1 MTKKLIG
8 MNKVLSWVFT
18 AALICS
24 AGTLSSC
31 FTDDNPVN
39 PEPVENTER
48 LELEASLSKALEET
62 SKEVRLDVG
71 KDVLKNLTDIIT
83 SMNAEALKE
92 LKYSIINTVIN
103 NAANVFFEDLSE
115 EEYAVVHKCM
125 VERFAMT
132 DEDFSEIPGF
142 LMLDAYQV
150 FGHMKVTF
158 QDGQFKTEESDFFT
172 IENIDKDG
180 HSTSLTI
187 KFNDE
192 KDGVRFFVDRVKD
205 ITPICV
211 QYPKQVE
218 VSLKTADGKELSGT
232 LSLSSVSP
240 FQYISVKDDEWHG
253 AISLESLFD
262 GHHDNYKVS
271 YDHST
276 EDVLNVSMDII
287 CDGVEKFTTTVKS
300 AHGYKI
306 DMSEVNDLNSL
317 STFDDL
323 LEVFE
328 GGAVDEIQAVLNN
341 VIVAKGKV
349 KDVTACANALADL
362 HELSGTNP
370 GFGEVDVFTQRLNE
384 NLDFSI
390 SLKGHTTAARSS
402 LVTYKPD
409 FLDEEYEPCIALQYP
424 GEPAPMVIF
433 DRMSNQDKVN
443 YKKIRDQIKA
453 LSVQAKGILT
463 IIREKIQSVKELEG
477 KLGGTE

>member
-1 MTKKLIG
+1 

-71 KDVLKNLTDIIT
+71 KDVLKNLTDIIA
-83 SMNAEALKE
+83 SMDAEVLKE
-92 LKYSIINTVIN
+92 LKNSIIEIVLTEPEPIL
-103 NAANVFFEDLSE
+103 FSEMSE
-115 EEYAVVHKCM
+115 EELAVVHKCL
-125 VERFAMT
+125 VERFALT
-132 DEDFSEIPGF
+132 DEDYSILTGI
-142 LMLDAYQV
+142 MMVDAYKV
-150 FGHMKVTF
+150 FGHLKVTF
-158 QDGQFKTEESDFFT
+158 QDGQFKTEESDNFT
-172 IENIDKDG
+172 VEYIDKDG

-187 KFNDE
+187 KFSDE
-192 KDGVRFFVDRVKD
+192 KDGVRFFVDRYQD
-205 ITPICV
+205 IVPICV

-218 VSLKTADGKELSGT
+218 VLLKTADGKELSGT

-240 FQYISVKDDEWHG
+240 FQYISFKDDEWHG

-262 GHHDNYKVS
+262 GYHDNYKLS

-276 EDVLNVSMDII
+276 EDVLDVSMDII
-287 CDGVEKFTTTVKS
+287 CDGVEKFNTTVKS
-300 AHGYKI
+300 AHDYKI
-306 DMSEVNDLNSL
+306 DMGDVNSLNSL
-317 STFDDL
+317 SSFDDL
-323 LEVFE
+323 LKVFE

-370 GFGEVDVFTQRLNE
+370 GFGEVDVYTQRLNE

-409 FLDEEYEPCIALQYP
+409 FLDEDYQPCIALQYP

-453 LSVQAKGILT
+453 LSIQAKGILT
-463 IIREKIQSVKELEG
+463 IIREKIQAVKEL
-477 KLGGTE
+477 KGTE